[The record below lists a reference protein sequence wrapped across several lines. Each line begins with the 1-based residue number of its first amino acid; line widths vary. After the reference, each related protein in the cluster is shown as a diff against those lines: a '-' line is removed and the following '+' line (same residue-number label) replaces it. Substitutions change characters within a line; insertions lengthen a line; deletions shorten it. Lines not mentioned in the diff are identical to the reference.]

1 MKCINW
7 FSKHMKQRYEV
18 LVLSKSRSITEFY
31 MDNKQALKY
40 GKKNWILML
49 SKLQAT
55 FAKYTFKS

>member
-18 LVLSKSRSITEFY
+18 LVLSKSRFITEFY

-40 GKKNWILML
+40 GKKN
-49 SKLQAT
+49 
-55 FAKYTFKS
+55 